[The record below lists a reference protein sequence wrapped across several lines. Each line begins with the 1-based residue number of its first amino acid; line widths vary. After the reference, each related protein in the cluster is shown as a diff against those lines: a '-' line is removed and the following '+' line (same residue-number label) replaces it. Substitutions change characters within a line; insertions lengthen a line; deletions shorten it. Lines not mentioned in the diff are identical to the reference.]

1 VIRGFRVPVHRPVI
15 ISMAM
20 LPIVLAGCAF
30 PFFQQPSSIVSV
42 PQPGITSEGGQL
54 QIPLGSGVY
63 FCELGRSVLVQRNAQ
78 NTRMI
83 ELEWQGKQRTLIRYD
98 SSSGLP
104 RYEDRQHGLLWIDLP
119 WKSVLMDART
129 GRPLANEC
137 KLS

>member
-1 VIRGFRVPVHRPVI
+1 MPVHRSVI
-15 ISMAM
+15 FSIAI
-20 LPIVLAGCAF
+20 LPIVLAGCVF

-42 PQPGITSEGGQL
+42 AQPGITSEDGQL

-63 FCELGRSVLVQRNAQ
+63 VCELGRSVLVRRDTQDPRV
-78 NTRMI
+78 I
-83 ELEWQGKQRTLIRYD
+83 ELDWQGKQRTLRRYD

-104 RYEDRQHGLLWIDLP
+104 RYEDRQNGLLWIDLP

-129 GRPLANEC
+129 GHPLANEC